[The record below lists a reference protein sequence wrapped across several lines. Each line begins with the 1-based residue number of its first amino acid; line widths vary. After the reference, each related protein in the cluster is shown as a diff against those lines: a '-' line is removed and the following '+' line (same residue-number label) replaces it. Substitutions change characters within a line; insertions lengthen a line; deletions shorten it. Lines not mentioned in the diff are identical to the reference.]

1 MGTQQVSLSVLFENF
16 VDEARAAI
24 AVEGASAEL
33 SVTGKLDRFLT
44 DALALIS
51 QRELNLVQQ
60 TMTDE
65 AAVGFKG
72 YPDFRVNVGTELLG
86 WVEFKAVRDKN
97 IAKLTTKHDTQQKD
111 AFTSGLH
118 NLIYTNGWQWELWQG
133 SAKVT
138 SVHFHPDLFTSDEK
152 QLTQANLIEELEH
165 LLKQFTAFQLHPYRT
180 VHQSVSALAL
190 RAKAMKIALNKVG
203 SNKAGSYLNELHK
216 DFKDL
221 LYRNGQSFK
230 WENFVDSYVQI
241 SAFGALLWRLEA
253 EEEISLDQQVGL
265 QQGNHPLLYQCL
277 TILWQKDAQVET
289 LTPLLEELVRT
300 INLIPLDLFEP
311 KQTDDKR
318 QYVLDPIIHA
328 YEPFFQAYDEK
339 SREAAGVYYTPAQVV
354 QHIVSGVNNMLQESM
369 GRPDGLLDEQARF
382 LDPATGTGTFLL
394 GLAKEVEIAAEKEGL
409 PTDRVIYEVLTERTS
424 AFELFPGPYTIAH
437 QRLEAML
444 RTQGTPPESRLPIY
458 LTDTL
463 AGPEVDSLFT
473 SAFGIAGQEIANER
487 RTADWLKTEEDILV
501 IVGNPP
507 YERIKKAE
515 GGWDKFTHT
524 LMQEVTNATPEN
536 RRKDLKSATDLFVAF
551 WAWSLWA
558 LQDSE
563 TRRKPL
569 PEINTTEAHG
579 IVAFITNRTWI
590 VGPSLVGLRSLV
602 LKGVKE
608 VWVYDLGGD
617 NRGGSKDF
625 LEGDQNVFSIQTGVA
640 IVWLVFD
647 REFEGDPEVYYR
659 RSWGKKKAKLTDLAQ
674 PFSRDDYQRIE
685 NQSTFTPGVY
695 PDALLEAP
703 ELPDLFNYTWF
714 TGIQSARDTKDYS
727 PLGIEKA
734 DVYDE
739 VKHVKGQDRSKATLV
754 GNLGRWAK
762 DLTEAQ
768 RRAAWSTAASTRA
781 NKKLP
786 LPGELTPKKVK
797 KIQYRPLDERHIYN
811 DPVWVDWFREDLQ
824 AIYDIGDTPTLIS
837 LPRDFGKGP
846 LATYTEILPE
856 QHAFNGR
863 GGKAVFPL
871 YKLGA
876 SGREIGLTDEV
887 MGWAERVFDDS
898 GEAAAEKAFSYMLA
912 LLSAPSYAD
921 QYWMILEA
929 SPPSVP
935 LTEDSGLA
943 QRAVEVGDALRVA
956 WRKEA
961 DREGIRWSGSGGG
974 ELGKARWVDGN
985 IQFDNG
991 RWISGVSEDVW
1002 NFTISTYKVTQK
1014 WFEARQHWS
1023 NLSLGQSMD
1032 AQKTLASVREIL
1044 RLMPQADELLAEVLG
1059 STTTAP
1065 VVAAGE

>member
-1 MGTQQVSLSVLFENF
+1 MGTHKVSLSELFEIF
-16 VDEARAAI
+16 VDEARTAL

-44 DALALIS
+44 DALS
-51 QRELNLVQQ
+51 SSTQRDLNLVQQ

-65 AAVGFKG
+65 TAVGFKG
-72 YPDFRVNVGTELLG
+72 FPDFRVNWGTELLG

-97 IAKLTTKHDTQQKD
+97 IAKLTSNHDKQQKT

-118 NLIYTNGWQWELWQG
+118 NLVYTNGWQWELWQN
-133 SAKVT
+133 SEKVA
-138 SVHFHPDLFTSDEK
+138 SVQFHADLFTSDEK
-152 QLTQANLIEELEH
+152 QLTQAHVMDELEH
-165 LLKQFTAFQLHPYRT
+165 LLKQFTEFQLFPYKT
-180 VHQSVSALAL
+180 IHQSVSALAL
-190 RAKAMKIALNKVG
+190 RAKAMKIVLNRIG
-203 SNKAGSYLNELHK
+203 PNKAGTYLTQLHQ

-241 SAFGALLWRLEA
+241 SAFGTLLWRLEA

-265 QQGNHPLLYQCL
+265 QQGSHPLLYRCL

-300 INLIPLDLFEP
+300 INLIPLGLFEP
-311 KQTDDKR
+311 QKNSDKR

-328 YEPFFQAYDEK
+328 YEPFFKAYDEK

-369 GRPDGLLDEQARF
+369 GRPDGLLDEQAQF

-394 GLAKEVEIAAEKEGL
+394 GLAKEVEIAAECGGL
-409 PTDRVIYEVLTERTS
+409 PTDRVIYEVLTKRTS

-444 RTQGTPPESRLPIY
+444 KTQGTPPESRLPIY

-473 SAFGIAGQEIANER
+473 SGFGVAGQEIADER
-487 RTADWLKTEEDILV
+487 SAADWLKTEQDILV
-501 IVGNPP
+501 IIGNPP

-515 GGWDKFTHT
+515 GGWDEFTRT
-524 LMQEVTNATPEN
+524 LMQEVTNATPYS
-536 RRKDLKSATDLFVAF
+536 RRRDLKSATDLFVAF

-563 TRRKPL
+563 TRRNPI
-569 PEINTTEAHG
+569 PTIDTRESHG

-590 VGPSLVGLRSLV
+590 VGPSLVGLRNLV
-602 LKGVKE
+602 LRGVKE

-625 LEGDQNVFSIQTGVA
+625 LEGDQNVFNIQTGVA

-647 REFEGDPEVYYR
+647 REFSGAPEVYYR
-659 RSWGKKKAKLTDLAQ
+659 RSWGKKKAKFEDLSK
-674 PFSRDDYQRIE
+674 PFSREGYEAIE
-685 NQSTFTPGVY
+685 NKTTFTPGVY
-695 PDALLEAP
+695 PDVLLDAP
-703 ELPDLFNYTWF
+703 EMPDLFNYIWF
-714 TGIQSARDTKDYS
+714 TGIQSARDSKELS

-739 VKHVKGQDRSKATLV
+739 VKHVKGQDRNKTTLF
-754 GNLGRWAK
+754 GSLGRWAK

-768 RRAAWSTAASTRA
+768 RREAWSTSQSARSK
-781 NKKLP
+781 KKLP
-786 LPGELTPKKVK
+786 SPSSLTPKKVR

-824 AIYDIGDTPTLIS
+824 AIYDMGDTPTLIS

-871 YKLGA
+871 YKIGA

-887 MGWAERVFDDS
+887 MEWAQRVFGEIGDPAAER
-898 GEAAAEKAFSYMLA
+898 AFSYMLA
-912 LLSAPSYAD
+912 LLSAPSYPES
-921 QYWMILEA
+921 YWMILEA

-935 LTEDSGLA
+935 LTENCELA
-943 QRAVEVGDALRVA
+943 QRAVGIGDALRAA
-956 WRKEA
+956 WRKEV
-961 DREGIRWSGSGGG
+961 DREGIRWNGSGGG
-974 ELGKARWVDGN
+974 EMGEAKWVDGN
-985 IQFDNG
+985 IQFENG
-991 RWISGVSEDVW
+991 RWISGISEDVW
-1002 NFTISTYKVTQK
+1002 GFTISTYKVVQK
-1014 WFEARQHWS
+1014 WFEAREHWT
-1023 NLSLGQSMD
+1023 NLSLGQVMD
-1032 AQKTLASVREIL
+1032 AQKTLASAREIL
-1044 RLMPQADELLAEVLG
+1044 RLMPQADELLADILNL
-1059 STTTAP
+1059 
-1065 VVAAGE
+1065 AA

>member
-1 MGTQQVSLSVLFENF
+1 MGMHEDSLSDLFDNF
-16 VDEARAAI
+16 VDEARSAI

-44 DALALIS
+44 DALAAVS
-51 QRELNLVQQ
+51 QRELNIVQQ

-65 AAVGFKG
+65 VATGFKG
-72 YPDFRVNVGTELLG
+72 FPDFRVNRGTELLG

-97 IAKLTTKHDTQQKD
+97 LAKLTSRHDKQQYN

-118 NLIYTNGWQWELWQG
+118 NLIYTNGWQWELWQN
-133 SAKVT
+133 SNKVAT
-138 SVHFHPDLFTSDEK
+138 VQFPSDLFTSHEK
-152 QLTQANLIEELEH
+152 QLTQSNVVEELEQ
-165 LLKQFTAFQLHPYRT
+165 LLRQFTEFRLYPYSS
-180 VHQSVSALAL
+180 VHESVSALAL
-190 RAKAMKIALNKVG
+190 RAKAMKLALNKVG
-203 SNKAGSYLNELHK
+203 PNKAGNYLNQLHS

-221 LYRNGQSFK
+221 LYRNGQRFN

-253 EEEISLDQQVGL
+253 REEISLGQQVGL
-265 QQGNHPLLYQCL
+265 QQGTHPLLYRCL
-277 TILWQKDAQVET
+277 TILWQKDAQIEA

-300 INLIPLDLFEP
+300 INLIPLGLFEP
-311 KQTDDKR
+311 KQVNDRR

-328 YEPFFQAYDEK
+328 YEPFFKAYDER

-354 QHIVSGVNNMLQESM
+354 QHIVSGVNDMLQGSM

-394 GLAKEVEIAAEKEGL
+394 GLAKEVEIAAENEGL
-409 PTDRVIYEVLTERTS
+409 PTDQVIYEVLTERTS

-444 RTQGTPPESRLPIY
+444 RTQGTPPSSRLPIY

-473 SAFGIAGQEIANER
+473 SGFGIAGQEIANER
-487 RTADWLKTEEDILV
+487 TAADWLKTEEDILV

-507 YERIKKAE
+507 YERINKAD
-515 GGWDKFTHT
+515 GGWDEFTQT
-524 LMQEVTNATPEN
+524 LMQEVTNATPAS

-558 LQDSE
+558 LQDSDA
-563 TRRKPL
+563 RRNPI
-569 PEINTTEAHG
+569 PTIDTSESQG
-579 IVAFITNRTWI
+579 IIAFITNRTWI
-590 VGPSLVGLRSLV
+590 VGPSLVGLRNLV
-602 LKGVKE
+602 LKGAKE

-625 LEGDQNVFSIQTGVA
+625 LEGDQNVFNIQTGVA
-640 IVWLVFD
+640 IVWLVFE
-647 REFEGDPEVYYR
+647 RSFEGEAKVYYR
-659 RSWGKKKAKLTDLAQ
+659 RSWGKRKEKLNELNKKFDRHKYEL
-674 PFSRDDYQRIE
+674 IE
-685 NQSTFTPGVY
+685 NETTFTPGIY
-695 PDALLEAP
+695 PDALLNAP
-703 ELPDLFNYTWF
+703 EMPDLFNYTWF
-714 TGIQSARDTKDYS
+714 TGVQSARDTKDYS

-739 VKHVKGQDRSKATLV
+739 VKHVKGQDRDKATLV

-762 DLTEAQ
+762 ELTEAQ
-768 RRAAWSTAASTRA
+768 RREAWSTAQSARA
-781 NKKLP
+781 KKRLP
-786 LPGELTPKKVK
+786 TPSSLTPNKVK

-824 AIYDIGDTPTLIS
+824 AIYDVGDTPTLIS

-871 YKLGA
+871 YKVGD
-876 SGREIGLTDEV
+876 SGRDIGLTREV
-887 MGWAERVFDDS
+887 MTWANRVF
-898 GEAAAEKAFSYMLA
+898 GETGEPAAEKAFSYMLA
-912 LLSAPSYAD
+912 LLSAPSYAER
-921 QYWMILEA
+921 YWMILEA

-935 LTEDSGLA
+935 LTASGDLA
-943 QRAVEVGDALRVA
+943 RRVADIGDALRSA

-961 DREGIRWSGSGGG
+961 DRDGIRWSGSGSG
-974 ELGKARWVDGN
+974 ELGKATWSDGN
-985 IQFDNG
+985 IQFENG
-991 RWISGVSEDVW
+991 RRISGVSADVW
-1002 NFTISTYKVTQK
+1002 NFTISTYTVVQK

-1032 AQKTLASVREIL
+1032 ALKTLASAREIL
-1044 RLMPQADELLAEVLG
+1044 HLMPQADDLLAEVLDSPTVRPG
-1059 STTTAP
+1059 
-1065 VVAAGE
+1065 